1 MKRIVAVLLVHFF
14 LGVAQALAQV
24 SPDCGNAIP
33 ICNNTPVNGGT
44 NGFGVDDFNGST
56 MTGCLEETLSGAIE
70 SNSAWYRFK
79 TGESGQLGFNIAI
92 DSSEDWD
99 FALYKSDDCND
110 LGEPIRCNFF
120 DNQDENTFIGVGQD
134 PTGDTANVQYEAW
147 LNVAPGEEYYLL
159 INNFSNNNSGFSIQF
174 SGSIFAAFPYT
185 ALDCSIINN
194 LLGPPISACEGD
206 AIALDATTTNASIY
220 NWFSDTGN
228 GFVPIPGENNAILN
242 VSASALYR
250 VEVVTPTGNIY
261 SDVQVS
267 FSEVPMTYP
276 VSDDASCSESIAYDL
291 SQKDV
296 EALGGQSMDEYL
308 VSYHESQ
315 IDANNGV
322 NSLAQ
327 QYETGFGSKT
337 IYVRVTSMMNPK
349 CFDAS
354 VSFQLTAL
362 ETPSVDFPLEAYL
375 CMDNGNV
382 TIGEIQPN
390 ANYNYSWDSGETT
403 SSIVVSQ
410 AGNYTLTI
418 SNSQGGLYCSNEAL
432 INVVE
437 SKPPQIKDVIIDDLQ
452 NNNTVKVLVE
462 NSDVNLEYRMDDEPY
477 QEGNT
482 WYNVLPGAHT
492 ITVNDP
498 MGCGEVTENIVVVGF
513 PKYFTPNG
521 DVSNADWQIQGL
533 SNLDNPTVSIYDRYG
548 KLLKQLT
555 DENAGWD
562 GTFNGIDMPS
572 SDYWFKLTYDDVDG
586 QRITA
591 KYVNNHFALKR

>member
-14 LGVAQALAQV
+14 FGVAHALAQV
-24 SPDCGNAIP
+24 SPDCSNAIP

-44 NGFGVDDFNGST
+44 NGFGIDDFNGST

-79 TGESGQLGFNIAI
+79 TGESGQLGFNIGI

-99 FALYKSDDCND
+99 FALYKSNDCND

-134 PTGDTANVQYEAW
+134 PTGDMSNVQYEAW
-147 LNVAPGEEYYLL
+147 LNVTPGEEYYLL

-174 SGSIFAAFPYT
+174 SGSIFVAFPYT
-185 ALDCSIINN
+185 ALDCSIIDN

-206 AIALDATTTNASIY
+206 IISLDATTTDASIY

-228 GFVPIPGENNAILN
+228 GFEPIIGENGASLN
-242 VSASALYR
+242 VTSSALYR

-261 SDVQVS
+261 SDVQIA
-267 FSEVPMTYP
+267 FSEVPVTNP
-276 VSDDASCSESIAYDL
+276 VSDDASCSESTVYDL

-296 EALGGQSMDEYL
+296 EALGGQSAIEYV

-322 NSLAQ
+322 NSLTL

-337 IYVRVTSMMNPK
+337 IYVRVTSLMNPK

-375 CMDNGNV
+375 CADNGNV

-390 ANYNYSWDSGETT
+390 ANYSYLWDSGETT

-418 SNSQGGLYCSNEAL
+418 NNSQGGLNCSVVAL

-437 SKPPQIKDVIIDDLQ
+437 SKPPQIEDIVINDLQ
-452 NNNTVKVLVE
+452 NNNTVKVLVD
-462 NSDVNLEYRMDDEPY
+462 NNDTSLEYRIDNEPY

-498 MGCGEVTENIVVVGF
+498 KGCGEATENIVVVGF

-521 DVSNADWQIQGL
+521 DTSNADWHIQGL
-533 SNLDNPTVSIYDRYG
+533 SNLDNPMVFIYDRYG

-555 DENAGWD
+555 DEDSGWD
-562 GTFNGIDMPS
+562 GTFNGIAMPS